1 VRSAAALILLC
12 SSVAGFCPARKS
24 RAPFSLRAGAVIG
37 RGYKV
42 DERWPKRNFLR
53 EVRSRLGAMQEIV
66 FLCRGVR
73 NTGVLNQMADENL
86 DRFRTPRGYQYYRR
100 QFSAQILTFSFE
112 ILSALSQVFLG
123 LDDFSFS
130 LSYLALV
137 LADFLFACP
146 ATNVFAQFCAIRFQ
160 LLPGIL

>member
-1 VRSAAALILLC
+1 MSDGRSEIFYAKFDPDSGQCRRVCFCAAASGIP
-12 SSVAGFCPARKS
+12 V
-24 RAPFSLRAGAVIG
+24 FSI
-37 RGYKV
+37 K
-42 DERWPKRNFLR
+42 W
-53 EVRSRLGAMQEIV
+53 
-66 FLCRGVR
+66 
-73 NTGVLNQMADENL
+73 ADENL